1 MPEAAPELA
10 VTTGEDLP
18 APGVVPAEL
27 APELAVVTAF
37 PVGDEPDSDNDTP
50 LVENDVARCDCAAIT
65 IDTDR
70 NSVTA
75 SATTHLRI
83 ARMRRR
89 RAATRAA
96 AEDGLE
102 LEQVIVTSWEAN
114 RGCSEDRSRR

>member
-10 VTTGEDLP
+10 VTTGGDLA

-114 RGCSEDRSRR
+114 RGCSEDRLRR